1 MKRTF
6 MRIFAVVA
14 LLLACAAPAAAE
26 ILGPDDAVAVS
37 GIVQDRLSA
46 TDIDVKMVG
55 EKPYAIAYWSAG
67 RNYAAGEALTKK
79 GKSGWTIVKLTN
91 GKFTDS
97 ALRALGVPEPTSKAL
112 VADLKR
118 AAQ

>member
-1 MKRTF
+1 
-6 MRIFAVVA
+6 MRIFVLAA
-14 LLLACAAPAAAE
+14 LMMASIAPAAAE

-37 GIVQDRLSA
+37 GLVQERLNA

-79 GKSGWTIVKLTN
+79 SKSGWTIVKVTN
-91 GKFTDS
+91 GKFTES
-97 ALRALGVPEPTSKAL
+97 ALHALGVPEPTSKVL
-112 VADLKR
+112 MGDLKR

>member
-1 MKRTF
+1 
-6 MRIFAVVA
+6 MRIFAVVV

-37 GIVQDRLSA
+37 GIVQDRLNA
-46 TDIDVKMVG
+46 TDINVKMVG

-79 GKSGWTIVKLTN
+79 GKGGWTIVKLTN
-91 GKFTDS
+91 GTFTDS
-97 ALRALGVPEPTSKAL
+97 ALHALGVPEPTSKAL

-118 AAQ
+118 AEQ